1 MSIKILANDG
11 IDAAGKELFLKA
23 GFEVQTENIPQS
35 ELAGVISKFDVL
47 LVRSATRVT
56 REIMDAGNLKVV
68 GRAGVGMD
76 NIDLVYAKEKG
87 IAVYNTPSAS
97 STSVAELVF
106 AHLLGLCRN
115 LPKNNRMMPDQ
126 GDTLFT
132 SLKKESS
139 SGSEIFGKTLGI
151 IGFGRIG
158 QEVARIALGSG
169 MKVVAHDPYVKEAVI
184 KIQLHPE
191 MSSIVVEVP
200 VSTVSLDELYAHS
213 DYITLHI
220 PGAGKAVIDAEAI
233 GKMKKGVGII
243 NCARGGVVEEK
254 ALLDALNSKHV
265 KFAGLD
271 VFEKEPP
278 VNMYILRHPSVSLS
292 PHIGASTAEAQERV
306 GIELAEKV
314 IQHFSN
320 LA

>member
-11 IDAAGKELFLKA
+11 IDAAGKALFEKA
-23 GFEVQTENIPQS
+23 GFSVQTENIPQS
-35 ELAGVISKFDVL
+35 ELAAAIGNFDAL

-56 REIMDAGNLKVV
+56 QEIMDAGNLKVV

-115 LPKNNRMMPDQ
+115 LPKNNRIMPDQ
-126 GDTLFT
+126 GDVMF
-132 SLKKESS
+132 SALKKESS
-139 SGSEIFGKTLGI
+139 SGIEIFGKTLGI

-158 QEVARIALGSG
+158 QEVARIALGAG
-169 MKVVAHDPYVKEAVI
+169 MKVVAFDPMVQLA
-184 KIQLHPE
+184 KISLGLHPE
-191 MSSIVVEVP
+191 MTHQKLEI
-200 VSTVSLDELYAHS
+200 TINTITLDELYAQS
-213 DYITLHI
+213 DFITLHV
-220 PGAGKAVIDAEAI
+220 PGSGTAIIDAEAL

-254 ALLDALNSKHV
+254 ALLGALESKQV

-278 VNMYILRHPSVSLS
+278 VNMDILRHPSVSLS
-292 PHIGASTAEAQERV
+292 PHIGASTLEAQERV